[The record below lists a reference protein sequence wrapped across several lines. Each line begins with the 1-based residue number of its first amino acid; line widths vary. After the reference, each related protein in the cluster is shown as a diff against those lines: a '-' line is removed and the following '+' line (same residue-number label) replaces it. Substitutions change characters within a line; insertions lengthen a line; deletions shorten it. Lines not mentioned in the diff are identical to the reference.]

1 MPSVLVAASKA
12 RSVYCKNR
20 AAPDLGELGSGSEIA
35 NNLAYKQS
43 VKYYNG
49 GLQINVASLQ
59 LQGIHGGISS

>member
-1 MPSVLVAASKA
+1 MLAMM
-12 RSVYCKNR
+12 RR
-20 AAPDLGELGSGSEIA
+20 IWIDLGELGSASEIA